1 MLNPENTALTIIDVQ
16 EKLSR
21 VMYEK
26 EMLFESIQKLIK
38 GIQVL
43 DIPVIVTEQYPK
55 GLGPTIPEVS
65 NLFPNFQPIPK
76 ISFSCCGNERF
87 LQELNDL
94 HRKQVL
100 IAGIETHVCV
110 YQTALDLLSLGYE
123 VQVVTDCV
131 SSRTPANR
139 DIGLNR
145 VSQAGAIPTS
155 TEMAL
160 FELLKVADGERFR
173 AISKIVK

>member
-1 MLNPENTALTIIDVQ
+1 MLNPENTALIIIDVQ

-26 EMLFESIQKLIK
+26 EMLFNDIQKLIK